1 MMMAFILI
9 WGLNFEL
16 WHFGGAGVVVGSVRF
31 KYKYYTEIGTTMPQV
46 CKGEI

>member
-1 MMMAFILI
+1 MAIILVSI

-16 WHFGGAGVVVGSVRF
+16 WHFPGVGFVVVTVRCM
-31 KYKYYTEIGTTMPQV
+31 YKCYMEIGNAMPQV